1 MYIVSKKVVYKS
13 NKIISLINSI
23 VFFTAST
30 SGKWLGATLNVGSS
44 VGNVKSAKS
53 GFSLLRKTN
62 EQMLRT
68 TKHKKAVEIWRFFI
82 LC

>member
-1 MYIVSKKVVYKS
+1 
-13 NKIISLINSI
+13 
-23 VFFTAST
+23 
-30 SGKWLGATLNVGSS
+30 LNVGSS

-68 TKHKKAVEIWRFFI
+68 TKHKKAVDI
-82 LC
+82 